1 MKVDILDPEAFT
13 IIEPYDLEGYLLHNA
28 WQRERS
34 EPGHVSVWSKTREGE
49 RYRVWLPLDY
59 RLGDFIESIARAIRT
74 IAQAENRSQL
84 SILEDLDTV
93 AIGDIVRIRS
103 FDELNK
109 ESGTL
114 PIYDG
119 ISLLDQAKNLL
130 TAAANSAHQ
139 IRPVHPAK
147 KNNVVNDYINNLR
160 LGQTERGSYIIK
172 LVSPLQSNQLSIPGI
187 PAPIPFARNAVVE
200 LLDALN
206 ALRTVSEDNFKRGRF
221 IFELFEEAVRDG
233 VSANLCEAVL
243 PQNNLSQYRPLEVA
257 VSWSFKLEILPKHP
271 PTTVEIPSQYM
282 RYIAE
287 AARVFREK
295 NPEPYQI
302 SGYVVA
308 LRKENNEPGTVT
320 VAAIIDERQRKVRI
334 ELTDDDYH
342 KAIHA
347 HENQLEIICSGDLI
361 QPGRLY
367 QLDNPRD
374 LKVIE

>member
-1 MKVDILDPEAFT
+1 MKVDILDLDAFT
-13 IIEPYDLEGYLLHNA
+13 ALEPYDIEGYLLHNA

-34 EPGHVSVWSKTREGE
+34 EPGQVSVWSKTNDGE

-59 RLGDFIESIARAIRT
+59 KLGDFVESIART
-74 IAQAENRSQL
+74 VKTVAQAENRSQL

-93 AIGDIVRIRS
+93 AIGDVVRVRS

-109 ESGTL
+109 ESSTL

-119 ISLLDQAKNLL
+119 ISLLEQAKNLL

-139 IRPVHPAK
+139 VRPVHPAK
-147 KNNVVNDYINNLR
+147 KNNVVNDFVSNLR

-172 LVSPLQSNQLSIPGI
+172 LVSPLQSKQLSIPGI
-187 PAPIPFARNAVVE
+187 PAPIPFARDAVAE
-200 LLDALN
+200 LLNALN
-206 ALRTVSEDNFKRGRF
+206 ALRAVSEDNFKRGRF
-221 IFELFEEAVRDG
+221 IFELFEEAVQDG

-243 PQNNLSQYRPLEVA
+243 PQSGLSQYRPLEVA
-257 VSWSFKLEILPKHP
+257 VSWSFKLEVPPKQP
-271 PTTVEIPSQYM
+271 PTLLEIPAQYM

-308 LRKENNEPGTVT
+308 LRKENNEPGIVT
-320 VAAIIDERQRKVRI
+320 VAAVIDERQRKVRI
-334 ELTDDDYH
+334 ELTDEDYH
-342 KAIHA
+342 RAIYA
-347 HENQLEIICSGDLI
+347 HENELEIICSGDLT

-367 QLDNPRD
+367 RLDNPRN
-374 LKVIE
+374 LRVLE